1 MGRGG
6 AQGGIEGQIAHLVT
20 LRQAGLDVPA
30 ALAVGLGARPPAGLL
45 ARQPVELGV
54 EPAWGKL
61 RRTADL
67 LAAFPP
73 VGVVR
78 GFGDGLWAGLMLGD
92 FGPVG
97 DLFVLA

>member
-6 AQGGIEGQIAHLVT
+6 AQGGVEGQIAHLVAFG
-20 LRQAGLDVPA
+20 QAGLDVA
-30 ALAVGLGARPPAGLL
+30 STLAVGLRARTATSLL

-54 EPAWGKL
+54 EPARGKF

-73 VGVVR
+73 VGVMR
-78 GFGDGLWAGLMLGD
+78 RLGDGLRPGLVLGD